1 MTRVKICGITTR
13 EHARAAL
20 DAGADFLGFVFYGL
34 SSRYVEPEVAGE
46 IVRSCRATFGG
57 PERWQAVGVFV
68 DESLESANRTLSEAD
83 LDLAQLCGAEDLA
96 YIASIQRPVVRVL
109 HVSADAPPPSG
120 VTAADYGA
128 ARLLLDS
135 KVAGRFGGTGLTYAW
150 EGVREVAGEAFVAG
164 GLNPGNVGSAIAAA
178 APWAVDVSSGVERGG
193 SKSGDLIREF
203 VLEVRRVDGDRI

>member
-1 MTRVKICGITTR
+1 MTRVKICGITAL
-13 EHARAAL
+13 EHAQTAL
-20 DAGADFLGFVFYGL
+20 EAGADFLGFVFYRP
-34 SSRYVEPEVAGE
+34 SSRYVEPELAGE

-57 PERWQAVGVFV
+57 SDRWQAVGVFV
-68 DESLESANRTLSEAD
+68 DEPLQSANRTLSEAY
-83 LDLAQLCGAEDLA
+83 LDLAQLCGAEDPA
-96 YIASIQRPVVRVL
+96 YGGSVQRPVVRVL

-150 EGVREVAGEAFVAG
+150 DGVRELAREAFLAG
-164 GLNPGNVGSAIAAA
+164 GLNPGNVGSAIVAA

-193 SKSGDLIREF
+193 AKAPDLIREF
-203 VLEVRRVDGDRI
+203 VMEVRRVDRDRI